1 MNHAD
6 KNDILREGVEIQLIK
21 SDYNLNSI
29 GYVVSIYAGESV
41 QIDRDLFLL
50 FSNKNT
56 TIQEVKK
63 LNEPSE
69 LDEKRKFPE

>member
-1 MNHAD
+1 MNHAN

-29 GYVVSIYAGESV
+29 GYVISMYAGESV